1 MVTSSSSSSS
11 WSTVARVVIRGRRR
25 VVMRSGS
32 DADDDDGAASDPGVA
47 PSRDARRRR
56 RVGVGGGG
64 GGASTSRMT
73 RMTMTTM
80 MSRRAPRA
88 ERIASVVG
96 RRQRRAREEFATW
109 TPAGKDGRRRGH
121 RACAS
126 DDDEDKA
133 EAARTPLGACVT
145 SSATDAGRKFALE
158 HRLSAM
164 RALPKTSRYAKAQVD
179 MITKA
184 LELLERGKVQ
194 VRTVEEEDELAG
206 LLKAVKL

>member
-1 MVTSSSSSSS
+1 VVNCGVVVVVT
-11 WSTVARVVIRGRRR
+11 RGRLC

-56 RVGVGGGG
+56 RVGVGGG
-64 GGASTSRMT
+64 ASTSGMAM
-73 RMTMTTM
+73 MTMM

-88 ERIASVVG
+88 SRIASVVG

-126 DDDEDKA
+126 DDEEDKA
-133 EAARTPLGACVT
+133 EAARTPLGAHVT

>member
-1 MVTSSSSSSS
+1 
-11 WSTVARVVIRGRRR
+11 
-25 VVMRSGS
+25 MRSGS

-56 RVGVGGGG
+56 RVSVG
-64 GGASTSRMT
+64 GGASMSG
-73 RMTMTTM
+73 MTMTLTTM
-80 MSRRAPRA
+80 MSRRAPRV
-88 ERIASVVG
+88 ERIVSVVG

-126 DDDEDKA
+126 DDEEDKA
-133 EAARTPLGACVT
+133 EAARTPLGAYVT
-145 SSATDAGRKFALE
+145 SNATDAGRKFALE

>member
-11 WSTVARVVIRGRRR
+11 WSTVARVVTRGRRR
-25 VVMRSGS
+25 IVMRSGS

-47 PSRDARRRR
+47 PSRGDRRRR
-56 RVGVGGGG
+56 RVSVG
-64 GGASTSRMT
+64 GGASMSG
-73 RMTMTTM
+73 MTMTL

-88 ERIASVVG
+88 SRIAGVVG

-109 TPAGKDGRRRGH
+109 TCAGKDGRRRGH

>member
-1 MVTSSSSSSS
+1 
-11 WSTVARVVIRGRRR
+11 
-25 VVMRSGS
+25 MRSGS

-56 RVGVGGGG
+56 RVGGGGGG
-64 GGASTSRMT
+64 GGASTS

-80 MSRRAPRA
+80 MSRRAPRV
-88 ERIASVVG
+88 ERIVSVVG

-126 DDDEDKA
+126 DDEEDKA
-133 EAARTPLGACVT
+133 EAARTPLGAYVT
-145 SSATDAGRKFALE
+145 SNATDAGRKFALE